1 MMMKR
6 LLNALRPWVSEI
18 VNGSFVLFGLAIAWA
33 LCPDG
38 STRDTIG
45 ATLAVLT
52 VVWIATMPIR
62 VGGE

>member
-1 MMMKR
+1 MMKR
-6 LLNALRPWVSEI
+6 LLNALRPWISEAL
-18 VNGSFVLFGLAIAWA
+18 NGAFVIYGLAIAWA

-45 ATLAVLT
+45 ITLAVLT
-52 VVWIATMPIR
+52 VIWIATMPIR